1 MKRIERL
8 RLDINK
14 EDSFNIVNFKQNDT
28 CDLIIDIYKDGI
40 VQDVSNQIINF
51 YVKKPDNTFVEQTT
65 GISATGNVVTINVDE
80 QVVTREGRAYGEI
93 TLRDDNGKMT
103 SSCFIINVGEQKVNI
118 NDLIESS
125 DKIAILDEIRDFI
138 EQSRRDIEE
147 YKATIRDLDERVA
160 ENDAKIN
167 GLNEKIEEIDIN
179 IDEVK
184 ENALTEMDNK
194 HREVIEAIT
203 SADEALREAKEQAL
217 TDINA
222 EKDNALN
229 TVEEKQTEAV
239 EAIESTK
246 NESVEEINVI
256 KTELQ
261 DLNRVAQNTK
271 VQLKAEHTTAENRR
285 EALQEVVDSA
295 NAINELLITTTEEA
309 NNKKIDLDEII
320 NRVNSLI
327 TMSDNVIQSLT
338 TENAQAEAN
347 INELNPLNI
356 EADENIEELKALIK
370 EAKEIAIP
378 ALKAYIAE
386 FAPAED
392 LTEVNQ
398 QLEELYNA
406 VNELNIRF
414 NNYYTKNEVK
424 DLLKDKVGVVEDEAI
439 QTIFTDI
446 PDFITSPPP
455 KINFEPVN
463 TLFYSRLANQQHI
476 LCYFKKEI
484 KNNIVL
490 DANNYIY
497 FNNLADN
504 DVVIYYWDTRYSE
517 GWKGSDRISNV
528 TGNGS
533 SSYRITNFYYHDFDI
548 YSKNDTT
555 KIVRKNIEHDASNDV
570 NDFNNATTL
579 GKYKVSQTANVLNSP
594 IEGTFKGML
603 IVDKIDAVDAIIS
616 QELIIEGNTSYKRL
630 FINNAWTE
638 WKEGGGASD
647 IDLSDFITSDDLNEA
662 IQNAS
667 VDLSNYYNKAEIN
680 ELLKDKTGLIGE
692 LIIPDFYKT
701 APASPFNDE
710 THVVLRFKGNDG
722 YNYIGYAK
730 NNEGYPAYMKK
741 SGTTERL
748 YGGIDTNNCKFYKYN
763 GSSWS
768 FLNNNS
774 IVMNSNTSLSDIYT
788 NNVDIIYHNDSDEQ
802 YRGNI
807 WKKGTDDNVVAI
819 NDYNN
824 AVKYEKYTINQTE
837 SEIFNS
843 PVNGVFNGILIND
856 IVDNVIHQTVISNNN
871 EVKYSR
877 CRVNSE
883 WTVWKDEGQVDLS
896 DYYNKNEIDAKLA
909 KEIGIIKSGDPN
921 FKEPVWD
928 VLPTNTF
935 INIPV
940 NPDPSVYKW
949 EMKCSHYGYHM
960 VFYFPIDPT
969 GKFGI
974 VQRADGKL
982 GFKLLDNSFK
992 YKEYT
997 SYYKEKDSS
1006 TRWSAMPSDNH
1017 FLYPDKRILEAI
1029 YSHNFDIVDGNNPDV
1044 VFRYGSQNDFGAE
1057 FIKDFNEAT
1066 ELEVYT
1072 VDATGEGVIENSPIV
1087 GAYKGVLKVFNVNGM
1102 VHQTL
1107 ETTKG
1112 ESCKR
1117 LCVGGEWTEWSR
1129 ESQFEINPEQYS
1141 ERNGNYTTNSLIE
1154 LYNNNLRFE
1163 YGEYEVDSAKNS
1175 QHVENPTKEYT
1186 DLIMLKAGGFKQVL
1200 GCMVFPHKLDF
1211 HYSIYCNINMVLVD
1225 PSNKPDCMR
1234 LYIGY
1239 LGDRNEAFHPING
1252 LGKVKYCVFGY

>member
-184 ENALTEMDNK
+184 EQALTEMDNK
-194 HREVIEAIT
+194 HREVVETISNAN
-203 SADEALREAKEQAL
+203 EALKEAKEQAL

-222 EKDNALN
+222 EKDNTLN

-246 NESVEEINVI
+246 NESVEEINAI

-295 NAINELLITTTEEA
+295 NAINELLLSTKEEA
-309 NNKKIDLDEII
+309 SNKEIDLSELI
-320 NRVNSLI
+320 NTVNTLIRTADSVIESLR
-327 TMSDNVIQSLT
+327 L
-338 TENAQAEAN
+338 ENIHAEEN
-347 INELNPLNI
+347 MNELNPLNV
-356 EADENIEELKALIK
+356 EADENIEELKRLIQQ
-370 EAKEIAIP
+370 AIDIAIP

-386 FAPAED
+386 HTPAED
-392 LTEVNQ
+392 LTQVNQ

-406 VNELNIRF
+406 VRELDVRF
-414 NNYYTKNEVK
+414 NNYYTKEEVDKKFSDIKGLEVK
-424 DLLKDKVGVVEDEAI
+424 GFIGESLQFPPVEAKFANMVIPEEQLSNYPEIKHTFTYKQSDSSNTYFKRVFFFCDLNNTDDGKYLSFDGRYIQFHNITPDDYVMVQCATSASNPTPNPRPYTLTALDCLELKNRVHGFDFNLYNPEGTAIIENDPSKSGIGDFNQATEDGFYTINTTASGFSTLMNAPAFTPSEDVKGILKVIGGNQTLDITSEGVIFEREQNGLWNNTLDKAIKKEAVGSITSDVKTITPAFFKSLPPDARYFFKNKQRLLFRSRENTYVAMRFATTAEKCNITYNMGRNELYISAKKEVIQTDVYDATTGEWSTEIRDLSSAYGELTVLKDYFVVYENTM
-439 QTIFTDI
+439 TIKYGGGTIYQEPTIAKFDGT
-446 PDFITSPPP
+446 PT
-455 KINFEPVN
+455 INN
-463 TLFYSRLANQQHI
+463 
-476 LCYFKKEI
+476 
-484 KNNIVL
+484 
-490 DANNYIY
+490 
-497 FNNLADN
+497 
-504 DVVIYYWDTRYSE
+504 
-517 GWKGSDRISNV
+517 
-528 TGNGS
+528 
-533 SSYRITNFYYHDFDI
+533 
-548 YSKNDTT
+548 
-555 KIVRKNIEHDASNDV
+555 
-570 NDFNNATTL
+570 FNNATEVGVYNVDIKADDTIENAPCEGAIAGVL
-579 GKYKVSQTANVLNSP
+579 KVSKAEKT
-594 IEGTFKGML
+594 IC
-603 IVDKIDAVDAIIS
+603 
-616 QELIIEGNTSYKRL
+616 QELIKDTNNVYIRTL
-630 FINNAWTE
+630 INDGWTQ
-638 WKEGGGASD
+638 WKESGATV
-647 IDLSDFITSDDLNEA
+647 DLSGYYNKQETDNKIDEKISA
-662 IQNAS
+662 I
-667 VDLSNYYNKAEIN
+667 DMSNYYNK
-680 ELLKDKTGLIGE
+680 T
-692 LIIPDFYKT
+692 
-701 APASPFNDE
+701 
-710 THVVLRFKGNDG
+710 
-722 YNYIGYAK
+722 
-730 NNEGYPAYMKK
+730 
-741 SGTTERL
+741 
-748 YGGIDTNNCKFYKYN
+748 
-763 GSSWS
+763 
-768 FLNNNS
+768 
-774 IVMNSNTSLSDIYT
+774 
-788 NNVDIIYHNDSDEQ
+788 
-802 YRGNI
+802 
-807 WKKGTDDNVVAI
+807 
-819 NDYNN
+819 
-824 AVKYEKYTINQTE
+824 
-837 SEIFNS
+837 
-843 PVNGVFNGILIND
+843 
-856 IVDNVIHQTVISNNN
+856 
-871 EVKYSR
+871 
-877 CRVNSE
+877 
-883 WTVWKDEGQVDLS
+883 
-896 DYYNKNEIDAKLA
+896 EIDAKLV
-909 KEIGIIKSGDPN
+909 KEIGVIKSGDPS

-928 VLPTNTF
+928 TLPENTF
-935 INIPV
+935 INIPA
-940 NPDPSVYKW
+940 NPDPDTYLW

-960 VFYFPIDPT
+960 VFYFPTDPT

-982 GFKLLDNSFK
+982 GFKLLDSSFK
-992 YKEYT
+992 YKEYK
-997 SYYKEKDSS
+997 SYYKEKNSS
-1006 TRWSAMPSDNH
+1006 TKWNNMPSDNH
-1017 FLYPDKRILEAI
+1017 FTNPDSRILEAM
-1029 YSHNFDIVDGNNPDV
+1029 YSHNFDIVDGNNPSK

-1066 ELEVYT
+1066 ELELYSVN
-1072 VDATGEGVIENSPIV
+1072 ATGEGVIENSPIT
-1087 GAYKGVLKVFNVNGM
+1087 GAYKGILRVLNINGLI
-1102 VHQTL
+1102 HQTL

-1117 LCVGGEWTEWSR
+1117 LCVNGKWTEWSR
-1129 ESQFEINPEQYS
+1129 EAEFEIEPEQYS
-1141 ERNGNYTTNSLIE
+1141 ERNGEYITNSLIE
-1154 LYNNNLRFE
+1154 LYNGNLRFE
-1163 YGEYEVDSAKNS
+1163 YGEYIVDEAKNS

-1211 HYSIYCNINMVLVD
+1211 HYSMYCNINMVLVD
-1225 PSNKPDCMR
+1225 PNNKPDCMR